1 MAIGKILVSTSKQ
14 IMDLWKAGLLRKG
27 IAPAV
32 QDALETS
39 VRARGWT
46 RLAPKEFL
54 QEVNKSHSL
63 NLVPGVLPKIKIQE
77 AGMAVKQAAR
87 NNPKPQIRLANR
99 AESKRQKMKR
109 LGFKVKR
116 DPKVREY

>member
-1 MAIGKILVSTSKQ
+1 MAIGKVLVSTSKQ

-32 QDALETS
+32 QDALEAS
-39 VRARGWT
+39 VRAKGWIQ
-46 RLAPKEFL
+46 LAPKEFL
-54 QEVNKSHSL
+54 QEVNRSHSL
-63 NLVPGVLPKIKIQE
+63 NLVPSVLPKIKIQE

-87 NNPKPQIRLANR
+87 NNPKPKIRLANK

-109 LGFKVKR
+109 LGFKVKK